1 MFYERFGNMM
11 TIPEQ
16 DGLCLVVTT
25 NGFVT
30 SNGKAVMGRGI
41 AKQIADKFPEV
52 PYILGSKIKNGGN
65 TVHVIKAVPN
75 KTVLLSFPVK
85 PDYVTYDGSNVVN
98 HAEKNYTV
106 GDKVAGFHAKAD
118 IKIIERSLQEIVRYA
133 DSNPQIK
140 FFCIPRAGCGAGEL
154 DWYKGVRPL
163 FMKYL
168 DERFIVCNFT
178 DDRPRYAGIGSRN
191 TPENIQAIMT
201 KLATKLES
209 LGWVLR
215 SGGAIGADS
224 AFELGLLNQGN
235 KEIYYASTEMKDFA
249 LNSVKEFHPVPHKL
263 NEYQTKLMARNY
275 YQIMGFNNDM
285 PVKFV
290 ICWTPDGCISHK
302 TRNINTGGTG
312 QAISIADSKGIRTLN
327 LARIEDLDWAI
338 QLINS

>member
-1 MFYERFGNMM
+1 MFYERFGDMM

-30 SNGKAVMGRGI
+30 TSSKAVMGRGI

-52 PYILGSKIKNGGN
+52 PYILGSKIKNEGN
-65 TVHVIKAVPN
+65 TVHVLKAVPN
-75 KTVLLSFPVK
+75 ETVLLSFPVK
-85 PDYVTYDGSNVVN
+85 PD
-98 HAEKNYTV
+98 
-106 GDKVAGFHAKAD
+106 VAGFHAKAD

-133 DSNPQIK
+133 NSNPQIK

-154 DWYKGVRPL
+154 DWYKEVRPL

-224 AFELGLLNQGN
+224 AFELGLLSQGN

-249 LNSVKEFHPVPHKL
+249 LDSVKQFHPVPHKL

-275 YQIMGFNNDM
+275 YQIMGFNNDT

-290 ICWTPDGCISHK
+290 ICWTPDGCNSHK
-302 TRNINTGGTG
+302 TRSINTGGTG
-312 QAISIADSKGIRTLN
+312 QAISIADSKGIKVMN

>member
-1 MFYERFGNMM
+1 
-11 TIPEQ
+11 
-16 DGLCLVVTT
+16 
-25 NGFVT
+25 
-30 SNGKAVMGRGI
+30 MGIGI

-52 PYILGSKIKNGGN
+52 PYILGSKIKNEGN
-65 TVHVIKAVPN
+65 TVHVLKAEPNKN

-85 PDYVTYDGSNVVN
+85 PDYVTYGGTNVVN
-98 HAEKNYTV
+98 HAEKNYSV
-106 GDKVAGFHAKAD
+106 GDKVAGFHAQAD

-133 DSNPQIK
+133 DNNPQIK

-154 DWYKGVRPL
+154 KWYKEVRPL

-168 DERFIVCNFT
+168 DKRFIVCNFT
-178 DDRPRYAGIGSRN
+178 DDRPRYAGIGSRR

-224 AFELGLLNQGN
+224 AFELGLKQGN

-249 LNSVKEFHPVPHKL
+249 LDSVKQFHPVPHKL

-275 YQIMGFNNDM
+275 YQIMGFNNDT

-290 ICWTPDGCISHK
+290 ICWTPDGCNSHK

-312 QAISIADSKGIRTLN
+312 QAISNADSKGINVIN

>member
-1 MFYERFGNMM
+1 MFYEKFGDMM
-11 TIPEQ
+11 TLPEHEE
-16 DGLCLVVTT
+16 LCLVVTT

-52 PYILGSKIKNGGN
+52 PYILGNAIKQNGN
-65 TVHVIKAVPN
+65 CVNEIK
-75 KTVLLSFPVK
+75 KGLISFPVK
-85 PDYVTYDGSNVVN
+85 SEYVIYDGSNVVN
-98 HAEKNYTV
+98 HAMKNYSMGQT
-106 GDKVAGFHAKAD
+106 VAGFHAKAD
-118 IKIIERSLQEIVRYA
+118 IKTIERSLQEIVKYA
-133 DSNPQIK
+133 NSNPQIK
-140 FFCIPRAGCGAGEL
+140 FFCVPRAGCGAGEL
-154 DWYKGVRPL
+154 DWYYQVRPL

-168 DERFIVCNFT
+168 DERFVICNFT

-215 SGGAIGADS
+215 SGGADGADS
-224 AFELGLLNQGN
+224 AFELGVLSHQN
-235 KEIYYASTEMKDFA
+235 KEIYTANTEMKDFA
-249 LNSVKEFHPVPHKL
+249 LNSVKQFHPVPHKL
-263 NEYQTKLMARNY
+263 NEYTTKLMARNY
-275 YQIMGFNNDM
+275 YQIMGLNNDM

-290 ICWTPDGCISHK
+290 ICWTPDGCNSNN
-302 TRNINTGGTG
+302 TRIINTGGTG
-312 QAISIADSKGIRTLN
+312 QAISIADSKGIKVMN

>member
-1 MFYERFGNMM
+1 MFYERFGDMM

-16 DGLCLVVTT
+16 NGLCL
-25 NGFVT
+25 
-30 SNGKAVMGRGI
+30 
-41 AKQIADKFPEV
+41 
-52 PYILGSKIKNGGN
+52 
-65 TVHVIKAVPN
+65 
-75 KTVLLSFPVK
+75 
-85 PDYVTYDGSNVVN
+85 
-98 HAEKNYTV
+98 V
-106 GDKVAGFHAKAD
+106 GDKVAGFPAKAD
-118 IKIIERSLQEIVRYA
+118 IKIIEHSLQEIVRYA

-154 DWYKGVRPL
+154 DWYKEVRPL

-224 AFELGLLNQGN
+224 AFELGLLNQRN

-249 LNSVKEFHPVPHKL
+249 LDSVKQFHPVPHKL

-312 QAISIADSKGIRTLN
+312 QAISIADSKGIKVLN